1 MRRNGNQS
9 LIIPR
14 NVWVLGIVSLL
25 MDLSSEMILSILPI
39 FLVTGLGI
47 SVLSLGLIE
56 GLAEGVA
63 SMIKA
68 FSGAL
73 SDYLKKRKILMVIGY
88 GLSALTKP
96 FFALA
101 STATWIFAARFVD
114 RLGKG
119 IRGAPRDSLIA
130 DSTSTKIRGTA
141 YSLRQALDT
150 LGALLGPILA
160 IVILFLTTNNFRL
173 VLWFAVLPAVLCIV
187 VLIFGVKESTIKK
200 NIPRKK
206 LYFLFKNFLK
216 ITPVI
221 WLFFLTVFILNL
233 GHFSEAFLLLRSQE
247 IGLKV
252 SFIPIVFVVMNA
264 AYATV
269 AVPFGHLADKKGFFI
284 LIVYG
289 FLILVLSN
297 IILALTNSIEWM
309 FVGIIFWGIHLGMTQ
324 GLLLAMVA
332 KLSPLELRGTSFGLF
347 HAITGVALL
356 IANLTAGYLWQYYN
370 SGLIFIV
377 SAIITSVGITFFIL
391 WQWYYANKIKKLS
404 SCD

>member
-1 MRRNGNQS
+1 MRNNGKHP
-9 LIIPR
+9 LIIPK
-14 NVWVLGIVSLL
+14 NIWALGIVSLL

-39 FLVTGLGI
+39 FLVTGLGV
-47 SVLSLGLIE
+47 SVLTLGLIE

-63 SMIKA
+63 SVIKA

-73 SDYLKKRKILMVIGY
+73 SDYLKKRKILVVIGY
-88 GLSALTKP
+88 GLSTLTKP

-101 STATWIFAARFVD
+101 STATWIFVARFVD

-141 YSLRQALDT
+141 YSLRQTLDT
-150 LGALLGPILA
+150 LGAVLGPIFA
-160 IVILFLTTNNFRL
+160 IIILYLTTNNFRL
-173 VLWFAVLPAVLCIV
+173 VLWFAVIPAVLCIV
-187 VLIFGVKESTIKK
+187 VLIFGVKESTLKK
-200 NIPRKK
+200 NISRKK
-206 LYFLFKNFLK
+206 SYFLFENFLK

-252 SFIPIVFVVMNA
+252 SFIPVVFVVMNV
-264 AYATV
+264 AYAIV
-269 AVPFGHLADKKGFFI
+269 AVPFGHLADRGGFFI
-284 LIVYG
+284 LIVCG
-289 FLILVLSN
+289 FLILVLAD
-297 IILALTNSIEWM
+297 IILALTNSVGWM

-324 GLLLAMVA
+324 GLLLAMIS

-347 HAITGVALL
+347 HAISGVALL
-356 IANLTAGYLWQYYN
+356 TASLIAGYLWQYYY
-370 SGLIFIV
+370 SGLIFFV
-377 SAIITSVGITFFIL
+377 SAIITLVGITTFFL
-391 WQWYYANKIKKLS
+391 WYWCYFIKIKKK
-404 SCD
+404 

>member
-1 MRRNGNQS
+1 MRSNGKHP
-9 LIIPR
+9 LIIPQ

-39 FLVTGLGI
+39 FLVTGLGV
-47 SVLSLGLIE
+47 SVLTLGLIE
-56 GLAEGVA
+56 GFAEGAA
-63 SMIKA
+63 SVIKA
-68 FSGAL
+68 FSGML
-73 SDYLKKRKILMVIGY
+73 SDYLKKRKILIVIGY
-88 GLSALTKP
+88 GLSTLTKP

-101 STATWIFAARFVD
+101 STATWIFTARFVD

-141 YSLRQALDT
+141 YSLRQSLDT
-150 LGALLGPILA
+150 LGALLGPIIA
-160 IVILFLTTNNFRL
+160 IIILYLTTNNFRF
-173 VLWFAVLPAVLCIV
+173 VLWFAVIPAVLCIV
-187 VLIFGVKESTIKK
+187 VLIFGVKETTLKK
-200 NIPRKK
+200 NVLKK
-206 LYFLFKNFLK
+206 KSYFLFKNFSK

-252 SFIPIVFVVMNA
+252 SFIPIVFVVMNV
-264 AYATV
+264 AYAIV
-269 AVPFGHLADKKGFFI
+269 AVPFGHLADKVGFFI
-284 LIVYG
+284 PIVCG

-297 IILALTNSIEWM
+297 IILALTNGIEWM
-309 FVGIIFWGIHLGMTQ
+309 FAGIIFWGIHLGMTQ

-356 IANLTAGYLWQYYN
+356 IASLIAGYLWQYYN

-391 WQWYYANKIKKLS
+391 WHCCYFTKVNK
-404 SCD
+404 

>member
-1 MRRNGNQS
+1 MRNNGKHP
-9 LIIPR
+9 LIIPK
-14 NVWVLGIVSLL
+14 NVWALGIVSLL

-39 FLVTGLGI
+39 FLVTGLGV
-47 SVLSLGLIE
+47 SVLTLGLIE
-56 GLAEGVA
+56 GFAEGLA
-63 SMIKA
+63 SVIKA

-73 SDYLKKRKILMVIGY
+73 SDYLKKRKILIVIGY
-88 GLSALTKP
+88 GLSTITKP

-150 LGALLGPILA
+150 LGALLGPIFA
-160 IVILFLTTNNFRL
+160 IIILYLTTNNFRL
-173 VLWFAVLPAVLCIV
+173 VLWFAAIPAVLCIV
-187 VLIFGVKESTIKK
+187 ILIFGVKESTLKK
-200 NIPRKK
+200 NISRKK
-206 LYFLFKNFLK
+206 SYFLFKNFLK

-221 WLFFLTVFILNL
+221 WLFFLAVFILNL

-247 IGLKV
+247 IGIEI

-264 AYATV
+264 AYAIV
-269 AVPFGHLADKKGFFI
+269 AVPFGHLADKVGFFI
-284 LIVYG
+284 LIVCG
-289 FLILVLSN
+289 FLILVLSDM
-297 IILALTNSIEWM
+297 ILAFTNSIGWM

-324 GLLLAMVA
+324 GLLLAMIA
-332 KLSPLELRGTSFGLF
+332 KLSPVELRGTSFGLF

-356 IANLTAGYLWQYYN
+356 IASLIAGYLWQYYN
-370 SGLIFIV
+370 SGLIFFV

-391 WQWYYANKIKKLS
+391 WHWCYFIKINKK
-404 SCD
+404 

>member
-141 YSLRQALDT
+141 YSLRQTLDT

-173 VLWFAVLPAVLCIV
+173 VLWFAVIPAALCII
-187 VLIFGVKESTIKK
+187 VLIFGVKESNLKK
-200 NIPRKK
+200 NISKK
-206 LYFLFKNFLK
+206 KSY
-216 ITPVI
+216 
-221 WLFFLTVFILNL
+221 
-233 GHFSEAFLLLRSQE
+233 
-247 IGLKV
+247 
-252 SFIPIVFVVMNA
+252 
-264 AYATV
+264 
-269 AVPFGHLADKKGFFI
+269 
-284 LIVYG
+284 LI
-289 FLILVLSN
+289 S
-297 IILALTNSIEWM
+297 
-309 FVGIIFWGIHLGMTQ
+309 
-324 GLLLAMVA
+324 
-332 KLSPLELRGTSFGLF
+332 
-347 HAITGVALL
+347 
-356 IANLTAGYLWQYYN
+356 
-370 SGLIFIV
+370 
-377 SAIITSVGITFFIL
+377 
-391 WQWYYANKIKKLS
+391 
-404 SCD
+404 

>member
-1 MRRNGNQS
+1 MRSNGKHP
-9 LIIPR
+9 LIIPK
-14 NVWVLGIVSLL
+14 NVWALGIVSLL

-39 FLVTGLGI
+39 FLVTGLGV
-47 SVLSLGLIE
+47 SVLTLGLIE

-63 SMIKA
+63 SVIKA

-73 SDYLKKRKILMVIGY
+73 SDYLKKRKILVVIGY
-88 GLSALTKP
+88 GLSTLTKP

-101 STATWIFAARFVD
+101 STATWIFTARFVD

-150 LGALLGPILA
+150 LGALLGPIFA
-160 IVILFLTTNNFRL
+160 IIILYLTTNNFRL
-173 VLWFAVLPAVLCIV
+173 VLWFAVIPAVLCIV
-187 VLIFGVKESTIKK
+187 VLIFGVKESTLKK
-200 NIPRKK
+200 NISRKK
-206 LYFLFKNFLK
+206 SYFLFENFLK

-252 SFIPIVFVVMNA
+252 SFIPVVFVVMNV
-264 AYATV
+264 AYAIV
-269 AVPFGHLADKKGFFI
+269 AVPFGHLADRGGFFI
-284 LIVYG
+284 LIVCG
-289 FLILVLSN
+289 FLILVLAD
-297 IILALTNSIEWM
+297 IILALTNSVGWM

-324 GLLLAMVA
+324 GLLLAMIS

-347 HAITGVALL
+347 HAISGVALL
-356 IANLTAGYLWQYYN
+356 TASLIAGYLWQYYY
-370 SGLIFIV
+370 SGLIFFV
-377 SAIITSVGITFFIL
+377 SAIITLVGITTFFL
-391 WQWYYANKIKKLS
+391 WYWCYFIKIKKK
-404 SCD
+404 

>member
-1 MRRNGNQS
+1 MRSNGKHP
-9 LIIPR
+9 LIIPK
-14 NVWVLGIVSLL
+14 NVWALGIVSLL

-39 FLVTGLGI
+39 FLVTGLGV
-47 SVLSLGLIE
+47 SVLTLGLIE

-63 SMIKA
+63 SVIKA

-73 SDYLKKRKILMVIGY
+73 SDYLKKRKILVVIGY
-88 GLSALTKP
+88 GLSTLTKP

-101 STATWIFAARFVD
+101 STATWIFVARFVD

-141 YSLRQALDT
+141 YSLRQALDS
-150 LGALLGPILA
+150 LGALLGPIFA
-160 IVILFLTTNNFRL
+160 IIILYLTTNNFRL
-173 VLWFAVLPAVLCIV
+173 VLWFAVIPAVLCIV
-187 VLIFGVKESTIKK
+187 VLIFGVKESTLKK
-200 NIPRKK
+200 NISRKK
-206 LYFLFKNFLK
+206 SYFLFENFLK

-252 SFIPIVFVVMNA
+252 SFIPVVFVVMNV
-264 AYATV
+264 AYAIV
-269 AVPFGHLADKKGFFI
+269 AVPFGHLADRGGFFI
-284 LIVYG
+284 LIVCG
-289 FLILVLSN
+289 FLILVLAD
-297 IILALTNSIEWM
+297 IILALTNSVGWM

-324 GLLLAMVA
+324 GLLLAMIS

-347 HAITGVALL
+347 HAISGVALL
-356 IANLTAGYLWQYYN
+356 TASLIAGYLWQYYY
-370 SGLIFIV
+370 SGLIFFV
-377 SAIITSVGITFFIL
+377 SAIITLVGITTFFL
-391 WQWYYANKIKKLS
+391 WYWCYFIKIKKK
-404 SCD
+404 

>member
-1 MRRNGNQS
+1 MRSNGNHS

-141 YSLRQALDT
+141 YSLRQTLDT

-269 AVPFGHLADKKGFFI
+269 AVPFGHLADKVGFFI

-297 IILALTNSIEWM
+297 IILALTNSIGWM

-324 GLLLAMVA
+324 GLLLAMIA
-332 KLSPLELRGTSFGLF
+332 KLSPLELRGASFGLF
-347 HAITGVALL
+347 HAITGVALFIASL
-356 IANLTAGYLWQYYN
+356 IAGYLWQYYN
-370 SGLIFIV
+370 SGLIFFV

-391 WQWYYANKIKKLS
+391 WHWCYFIKIKKE
-404 SCD
+404 

>member
-1 MRRNGNQS
+1 MRSNGKHP
-9 LIIPR
+9 LIIPK
-14 NVWVLGIVSLL
+14 NVWALGIVSLL

-39 FLVTGLGI
+39 FLVTGLGV
-47 SVLSLGLIE
+47 SVLTLGLIE

-63 SMIKA
+63 SVIKA

-73 SDYLKKRKILMVIGY
+73 SDYLKKRKILVVIGY
-88 GLSALTKP
+88 GLSTLTKP

-141 YSLRQALDT
+141 YSLRQTLDT
-150 LGALLGPILA
+150 LGAVLGPIFA
-160 IVILFLTTNNFRL
+160 IIILYLTTNNFRL
-173 VLWFAVLPAVLCIV
+173 VLWFAVIPAVLCIV
-187 VLIFGVKESTIKK
+187 VLIFGVKETTLKK
-200 NIPRKK
+200 NVLKK
-206 LYFLFKNFLK
+206 KSYFLFKNFSK

-252 SFIPIVFVVMNA
+252 SFIPIVFVVMNV
-264 AYATV
+264 AYAIV
-269 AVPFGHLADKKGFFI
+269 AVPFGHLADKIGFFI
-284 LIVYG
+284 PIVCG

-297 IILALTNSIEWM
+297 IILALTNGIEWM
-309 FVGIIFWGIHLGMTQ
+309 FAGIIFWGIHLGMTQ
-324 GLLLAMVA
+324 GLLLAIVA
-332 KLSPLELRGTSFGLF
+332 QLSPLELRGTSFGLL
-347 HAITGVALL
+347 HSITGAALFVASL
-356 IANLTAGYLWQYYN
+356 IAGYLWQYYN

-377 SAIITSVGITFFIL
+377 SAVITSVGIAFFIL
-391 WQWYYANKIKKLS
+391 WHCCYFTKVNK
-404 SCD
+404 

>member
-1 MRRNGNQS
+1 MENTGKHP
-9 LIIPR
+9 LIIPK
-14 NVWVLGIVSLL
+14 NIWALGIVSLL

-39 FLVTGLGI
+39 FLVTGLGV
-47 SVLSLGLIE
+47 SVLTLGLIE
-56 GLAEGVA
+56 GFAEGLA
-63 SMIKA
+63 SVIKA

-73 SDYLKKRKILMVIGY
+73 SDYLKKRKILIVIGY
-88 GLSALTKP
+88 GLSTITKP

-150 LGALLGPILA
+150 LGALLGPIFA
-160 IVILFLTTNNFRL
+160 IIILYLTTNNFRL
-173 VLWFAVLPAVLCIV
+173 VLWFAVIPAVLCIV
-187 VLIFGVKESTIKK
+187 ILIFGVKDSTLKK
-200 NIPRKK
+200 NISRKK
-206 LYFLFKNFLK
+206 SYFLFKNFLK

-221 WLFFLTVFILNL
+221 WLFFLAVFILNL

-247 IGLKV
+247 IGIEI

-264 AYATV
+264 AYAIV
-269 AVPFGHLADKKGFFI
+269 AVPFGHLADKVGFFI

-289 FLILVLSN
+289 FLILVLSD
-297 IILALTNSIEWM
+297 IILALTNSVGWM

-324 GLLLAMVA
+324 GLLLAMIA
-332 KLSPLELRGTSFGLF
+332 KLSPLELRGASFGLF
-347 HAITGVALL
+347 HAITGVALFIASL
-356 IANLTAGYLWQYYN
+356 IAGYLWQYYN
-370 SGLIFIV
+370 SGLIFFV

-391 WQWYYANKIKKLS
+391 WHWCYFIKIKKE
-404 SCD
+404 

>member
-1 MRRNGNQS
+1 MRNNGKHP
-9 LIIPR
+9 LIIPK
-14 NVWVLGIVSLL
+14 NVWALGIVSLL

-39 FLVTGLGI
+39 FLVTGLGV
-47 SVLSLGLIE
+47 SVLTLGLIE

-63 SMIKA
+63 SVIKA

-73 SDYLKKRKILMVIGY
+73 SDYLKKRKILVVIGY
-88 GLSALTKP
+88 GLSTLTKP

-101 STATWIFAARFVD
+101 STATWIFVARFVD

-141 YSLRQALDT
+141 YSLRQTLDT
-150 LGALLGPILA
+150 LGAVLGPIFA
-160 IVILFLTTNNFRL
+160 IIILYLTTNNFRL
-173 VLWFAVLPAVLCIV
+173 VLWFAVIPAVLCIV
-187 VLIFGVKESTIKK
+187 VLIFGVKESTLKK
-200 NIPRKK
+200 NISRKK
-206 LYFLFKNFLK
+206 SYFLFENFLK

-252 SFIPIVFVVMNA
+252 SFIPVVFVVMNV
-264 AYATV
+264 AYAIV
-269 AVPFGHLADKKGFFI
+269 AVPFGHLADRGGFFI
-284 LIVYG
+284 LIVCG
-289 FLILVLSN
+289 FLILVLAD
-297 IILALTNSIEWM
+297 IILALTNSVGWM

-324 GLLLAMVA
+324 GLLLAMIS

-347 HAITGVALL
+347 HAISGVALL
-356 IANLTAGYLWQYYN
+356 TASLIAGYLWQYYY
-370 SGLIFIV
+370 SGLIFFV
-377 SAIITSVGITFFIL
+377 SAIITLVGITTFFL
-391 WQWYYANKIKKLS
+391 WYWCYFIKIKKK
-404 SCD
+404 

>member
-1 MRRNGNQS
+1 M
-9 LIIPR
+9 IIPK
-14 NVWVLGIVSLL
+14 NVWALGIVSLL

-39 FLVTGLGI
+39 FLVTGLGV
-47 SVLSLGLIE
+47 SVLTLGLIE

-63 SMIKA
+63 SVIKA

-73 SDYLKKRKILMVIGY
+73 SDYLKKRKILVVIGY
-88 GLSALTKP
+88 GLSTLTKP

-101 STATWIFAARFVD
+101 STATWIFVARFVD

-141 YSLRQALDT
+141 YSLRQTLDT
-150 LGALLGPILA
+150 LGAVLGPIFA
-160 IVILFLTTNNFRL
+160 IIILYLTTNNFRL
-173 VLWFAVLPAVLCIV
+173 VLWFAVIPAVLCIV
-187 VLIFGVKESTIKK
+187 VLIFGVKESTLKK
-200 NIPRKK
+200 NISRKK
-206 LYFLFKNFLK
+206 SYFLFENFLK

-252 SFIPIVFVVMNA
+252 SFIPVVFVVMNV
-264 AYATV
+264 AYAIV
-269 AVPFGHLADKKGFFI
+269 AVPFGHLADRGGFFI
-284 LIVYG
+284 LIVCG
-289 FLILVLSN
+289 FLILVLAD
-297 IILALTNSIEWM
+297 IILALTNSVGWM

-324 GLLLAMVA
+324 GLLLAMIS

-347 HAITGVALL
+347 HAISGVALL
-356 IANLTAGYLWQYYN
+356 TASLIAGYLWQYYY
-370 SGLIFIV
+370 SGLIFFV
-377 SAIITSVGITFFIL
+377 SAIITLVGITTFFL
-391 WQWYYANKIKKLS
+391 WYWCYFIKIKKK
-404 SCD
+404 

>member
-1 MRRNGNQS
+1 M
-9 LIIPR
+9 IIPR
-14 NVWVLGIVSLL
+14 NVWALGIVSLL

-63 SMIKA
+63 SVIKA

-73 SDYLKKRKILMVIGY
+73 SDYLKKRKILVVIGY
-88 GLSALTKP
+88 GLSTITKP

-173 VLWFAVLPAVLCIV
+173 VLWFAVIPAVLCIV
-187 VLIFGVKESTIKK
+187 VLIFGVKEPTLKK

-206 LYFLFKNFLK
+206 SYFLFNNFLK

-252 SFIPIVFVVMNA
+252 SFIPIIFVVMNA
-264 AYATV
+264 AYAIV
-269 AVPFGHLADKKGFFI
+269 AVPVGHLADKVGFFM

-289 FLILVLSN
+289 FLILVLSD
-297 IILALTNSIEWM
+297 IILALTNGLGWM

-324 GLLLAMVA
+324 GLLLAMIA
-332 KLSPLELRGTSFGLF
+332 KLSPSKLRGTSFGLF
-347 HAITGVALL
+347 HAITGIALL
-356 IANLTAGYLWQYYN
+356 IASLLAGYLWQYHDSNY
-370 SGLIFIV
+370 IFFL
-377 SAIITSVGITFFIL
+377 SAIITSIGIVVFII
-391 WQWYYANKIKKLS
+391 WHWCYFNKINNK
-404 SCD
+404 

>member
-1 MRRNGNQS
+1 MRSNGNQS

-114 RLGKG
+114 RLCKG

-141 YSLRQALDT
+141 YSLRQTLDT

-332 KLSPLELRGTSFGLF
+332 QLSPLELRGTSFGLF

-356 IANLTAGYLWQYYN
+356 IASLIAGYLWQHHN
-370 SGLIFIV
+370 SNLIFYV
-377 SAIITSVGITFFIL
+377 SAIVTLVGIVIFIL
-391 WQWYYANKIKKLS
+391 WHWYYFNKIKKK
-404 SCD
+404 

>member
-1 MRRNGNQS
+1 MRSSGKHP
-9 LIIPR
+9 LIIPQ

-39 FLVTGLGI
+39 FLVTGLGV
-47 SVLSLGLIE
+47 SVLTLGLIE
-56 GLAEGVA
+56 GFAEGAA
-63 SMIKA
+63 SVIKA
-68 FSGAL
+68 FSGML
-73 SDYLKKRKILMVIGY
+73 SDYLKKRKILIVIGY
-88 GLSALTKP
+88 GLSTLTKP

-101 STATWIFAARFVD
+101 STATWIFTARLVD

-130 DSTSTKIRGTA
+130 DSTSTKIRGAA
-141 YSLRQALDT
+141 YSLRQSLDT
-150 LGALLGPILA
+150 LGALLGPIIA
-160 IVILFLTTNNFRL
+160 IIILYLTTNNFRF
-173 VLWFAVLPAVLCIV
+173 VLWFAVIPAVLCIV
-187 VLIFGVKESTIKK
+187 VLIFGVKETALKK
-200 NIPRKK
+200 TVLKK
-206 LYFLFKNFLK
+206 KSYFLFKNFLK

-264 AYATV
+264 AYAIV
-269 AVPFGHLADKKGFFI
+269 AVPFGHLADKVGFFI
-284 LIVYG
+284 PIVCG

-297 IILALTNSIEWM
+297 IILALTNGIEWM

-324 GLLLAMVA
+324 GLLLAIVA
-332 KLSPLELRGTSFGLF
+332 QLSPLELRGTSFGLL
-347 HAITGVALL
+347 HSITGAALFVASL
-356 IANLTAGYLWQYYN
+356 IAGYLWQYYN

-391 WQWYYANKIKKLS
+391 WHCCYFTKVNK
-404 SCD
+404 

>member
-1 MRRNGNQS
+1 MRSSGKHP
-9 LIIPR
+9 LIIPQ

-39 FLVTGLGI
+39 FLVTGLGV
-47 SVLSLGLIE
+47 SVLTLGLIE
-56 GLAEGVA
+56 GFAEGAA
-63 SMIKA
+63 SVIKA
-68 FSGAL
+68 FSGML
-73 SDYLKKRKILMVIGY
+73 SDYLKKRKILIVIGY
-88 GLSALTKP
+88 GLSTLTKP

-141 YSLRQALDT
+141 YSLRQSLDT
-150 LGALLGPILA
+150 LGALLGPIIA
-160 IVILFLTTNNFRL
+160 IIILYLTTNNFRF
-173 VLWFAVLPAVLCIV
+173 VLWFAVIPAVLCIV
-187 VLIFGVKESTIKK
+187 VLIFGVKETALKK
-200 NIPRKK
+200 TVLKK
-206 LYFLFKNFLK
+206 KSYFLFKNFLK

-252 SFIPIVFVVMNA
+252 SFIPIVFVVMNV
-264 AYATV
+264 AYAIV
-269 AVPFGHLADKKGFFI
+269 AVPFGHLADKIGFFI
-284 LIVYG
+284 PIVCG

-297 IILALTNSIEWM
+297 IILALTNGIEWM
-309 FVGIIFWGIHLGMTQ
+309 FAGIIFWGIHLGMTQ
-324 GLLLAMVA
+324 GLLLAIVA
-332 KLSPLELRGTSFGLF
+332 QLSPLELRGTSFGLL
-347 HAITGVALL
+347 HSITGAALFVASL
-356 IANLTAGYLWQYYN
+356 IAGYLWQYYN

-377 SAIITSVGITFFIL
+377 SAIITLVGITFFIL
-391 WQWYYANKIKKLS
+391 WHCCYFTKVNK
-404 SCD
+404 

>member
-1 MRRNGNQS
+1 MRSNGKHP
-9 LIIPR
+9 LIIPK
-14 NVWVLGIVSLL
+14 NVWALGIVSLL

-39 FLVTGLGI
+39 FLITGLGV
-47 SVLSLGLIE
+47 SVLTLGLIE
-56 GLAEGVA
+56 GFAEGVA
-63 SMIKA
+63 SVIKA

-73 SDYLKKRKILMVIGY
+73 SDYLKKRKILIVIGY
-88 GLSALTKP
+88 GLSTITKP

-173 VLWFAVLPAVLCIV
+173 VLWFAVIPAALCII
-187 VLIFGVKESTIKK
+187 VLIFGVKEPNLKK
-200 NIPRKK
+200 NISKK
-206 LYFLFKNFLK
+206 KSYFLFKNFLK

-247 IGLKV
+247 IGLEV

-264 AYATV
+264 AYAIV
-269 AVPFGHLADKKGFFI
+269 AVPFGYLADKVGFFI

-324 GLLLAMVA
+324 GLLLAMIA

-347 HAITGVALL
+347 HAITGAALFVASL
-356 IANLTAGYLWQYYN
+356 IAGYLWQYYN

-377 SAIITSVGITFFIL
+377 SAVITSVGIAFFIL
-391 WQWYYANKIKKLS
+391 WHCCYFTKVNK
-404 SCD
+404 

>member
-1 MRRNGNQS
+1 MRSNGKHP
-9 LIIPR
+9 LIIPQ

-39 FLVTGLGI
+39 FLVTGLGV
-47 SVLSLGLIE
+47 SVLTLGLIE
-56 GLAEGVA
+56 GFAEGAA
-63 SMIKA
+63 SVIKA
-68 FSGAL
+68 FSGML
-73 SDYLKKRKILMVIGY
+73 SDYLKKRKILIVIGY
-88 GLSALTKP
+88 GLSTLTKP

-101 STATWIFAARFVD
+101 STATGIFTARFVD

-141 YSLRQALDT
+141 YSLRQSLDT
-150 LGALLGPILA
+150 LGALLGPIIA
-160 IVILFLTTNNFRL
+160 IIILYLTTNNFRF
-173 VLWFAVLPAVLCIV
+173 VLWFAVIPAVLCIV
-187 VLIFGVKESTIKK
+187 VLIFGVKETTLKK
-200 NIPRKK
+200 NVLKK
-206 LYFLFKNFLK
+206 KSYFLFKNFLK

-252 SFIPIVFVVMNA
+252 SFIPIVFVVMNV
-264 AYATV
+264 AYAIV
-269 AVPFGHLADKKGFFI
+269 AVPFGHLADKVGFFI
-284 LIVYG
+284 PIVCG

-297 IILALTNSIEWM
+297 IILALTNGIEWM
-309 FVGIIFWGIHLGMTQ
+309 FAGIIFWGIHLGMTQ
-324 GLLLAMVA
+324 GLLLAIVA
-332 KLSPLELRGTSFGLF
+332 QLSPLELRGTSFGLL
-347 HAITGVALL
+347 HSITGAALFVASL
-356 IANLTAGYLWQYYN
+356 IAGYLWQYYN

-391 WQWYYANKIKKLS
+391 WHWCYFTKANK
-404 SCD
+404 

>member
-1 MRRNGNQS
+1 MRSSGKHP
-9 LIIPR
+9 LIIPQ
-14 NVWVLGIVSLL
+14 NVWILGIVSLL

-39 FLVTGLGI
+39 FLVTGLGV
-47 SVLSLGLIE
+47 SVLTLGLIE

-63 SMIKA
+63 SVIKA

-73 SDYLKKRKILMVIGY
+73 SDYLKKRKILVVIGY
-88 GLSALTKP
+88 GLSTLTKP

-101 STATWIFAARFVD
+101 STATWIFVARFVD

-141 YSLRQALDT
+141 YSLRQTLDT
-150 LGALLGPILA
+150 LGAVLGPIFA
-160 IVILFLTTNNFRL
+160 IIILYLTTNNFRL
-173 VLWFAVLPAVLCIV
+173 VLWFAVIPAVLCIV
-187 VLIFGVKESTIKK
+187 VLIFGVKESTLKK
-200 NIPRKK
+200 NISRKK
-206 LYFLFKNFLK
+206 SYFLFENFLK

-252 SFIPIVFVVMNA
+252 SFIPVVFVVMNV
-264 AYATV
+264 AYAIV
-269 AVPFGHLADKKGFFI
+269 AVPFGHLADRGGFFI
-284 LIVYG
+284 LIVCG
-289 FLILVLSN
+289 FLILVLAD
-297 IILALTNSIEWM
+297 IILALTNSVGWM

-324 GLLLAMVA
+324 GLLLAMIS

-347 HAITGVALL
+347 HAISGVALL
-356 IANLTAGYLWQYYN
+356 TASLIAGYLWQYYY
-370 SGLIFIV
+370 SGLIFFV
-377 SAIITSVGITFFIL
+377 SAIITLVGITTFFL
-391 WQWYYANKIKKLS
+391 WYWCYFIKIKKK
-404 SCD
+404 